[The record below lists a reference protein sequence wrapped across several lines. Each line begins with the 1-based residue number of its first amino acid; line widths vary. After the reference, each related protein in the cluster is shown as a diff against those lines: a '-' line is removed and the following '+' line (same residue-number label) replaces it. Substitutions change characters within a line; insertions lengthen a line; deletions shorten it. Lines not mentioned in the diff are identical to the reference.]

1 MKFETE
7 EPTHGAF
14 SSLGYTLEY
23 LVDMNA
29 LIPAN
34 AQRCAVDK
42 TDTGAFA
49 QKSLLDEWNQ
59 GYCHFSLKFHETV
72 V

>member
-49 QKSLLDEWNQ
+49 QKSLLDE
-59 GYCHFSLKFHETV
+59 
-72 V
+72 